1 MKKQSMISSIL
12 IFIILL
18 ISVYIFLDYQNKNP
32 EVCIEENC
40 FFVEIALTPEEKAK
54 GLMFRSF
61 LEENKGML
69 FVYDE
74 EKIYN
79 FWMKNTLIP
88 LDIIWINSNKEI
100 VHIEHKALPCNEEWK
115 SLVPST
121 NAQFVFEINGGMAE
135 KLNINLGDE
144 VKFYDI
150 K

>member
-1 MKKQSMISSIL
+1 MRTQSL
-12 IFIILL
+12 IFIIL
-18 ISVYIFLDYQNKNP
+18 ISIIFIINIYIFLDYQNKNS

-100 VHIEHKALPCNEEWK
+100 VHIEHKALPCNEECK
-115 SLVPST
+115 SLVPSK

-135 KLNINLGDE
+135 KLNINVGDE
-144 VKFYDI
+144 VEFYNI